1 MSTGRNS
8 SGLPQSVCIRCDSLY
23 TYRAATTTLELAVI
37 DRELELFPKAS
48 TNQLCDA
55 VRTQTADGLIKASR
69 TAQEVWPCGDKV
81 IIELILGL
89 PLSPSAAAAAADA
102 ELLVSPDTD

>member
-1 MSTGRNS
+1 M
-8 SGLPQSVCIRCDSLY
+8 
-23 TYRAATTTLELAVI
+23 I

-55 VRTQTADGLIKASR
+55 VRTQTADGLIKVSR

-89 PLSPSAAAAAADA
+89 PLSPSAAAADA
-102 ELLVSPDTD
+102 ELSVSPDTDWLTPDPVTQPRLITPGR

>member
-1 MSTGRNS
+1 M
-8 SGLPQSVCIRCDSLY
+8 
-23 TYRAATTTLELAVI
+23 I
-37 DRELELFPKAS
+37 DRELEPFPKAS

-69 TAQEVWPCGDKV
+69 SAQEVWPCGDKV

-89 PLSPSAAAAAADA
+89 PLSPSAAADE
-102 ELLVSPDTD
+102 ELSDWLTPDPVTQPRLITPER